1 MNSFDLRIKVIRALL
16 WSGSM
21 RYIGQVIT
29 WGITLVVIRL
39 LTPSD
44 YGLMAMAGVI
54 INFLTLLSE
63 FGLGVAIVQ
72 SKNLQKNDISIIFG
86 FLILANSTLALI
98 LFLIAPI
105 AALFYSEPKLTKI
118 IQILSLNFI
127 LMCLYVIPQAMLAR
141 IMDFRLKS
149 LIELIAALACSGL
162 TLVLAIDGWGVWSL
176 VWGSL
181 AMHFSLAV
189 GFNIVSHSNV
199 LPSFSIQGMR
209 QFLRFGSY
217 IAGNRLL
224 WYIYD
229 KADLFIGG
237 RYLGKEILGSYSVAL
252 ELSAVPLDKF
262 LPVVNQVA
270 LTAYS
275 KIQIDITS
283 VRSNF
288 LRATRMVALC
298 ITPAYG
304 GIIALAPNIV
314 HTLFGEKWQFVVF
327 PLQILCLIMP
337 LRCYYSLFLPVLVG
351 INRPD
356 VAFKNVAVASI
367 LMPIA
372 YLMGVQ
378 WGIIGLCISW
388 IIGFTV
394 VFIIVLKQSLEC
406 VGLTFRSYLSSI
418 RSQLICSIS
427 MTLIVLLFRTQL
439 INMLNTI
446 TIIVL
451 GSMLGIIVY
460 LGLIY
465 IFDKQLL
472 NDFRI
477 LFRSRA

>member
-1 MNSFDLRIKVIRALL
+1 
-16 WSGSM
+16 
-21 RYIGQVIT
+21 
-29 WGITLVVIRL
+29 
-39 LTPSD
+39 
-44 YGLMAMAGVI
+44 
-54 INFLTLLSE
+54 
-63 FGLGVAIVQ
+63 
-72 SKNLQKNDISIIFG
+72 
-86 FLILANSTLALI
+86 
-98 LFLIAPI
+98 
-105 AALFYSEPKLTKI
+105 
-118 IQILSLNFI
+118 
-127 LMCLYVIPQAMLAR
+127 
-141 IMDFRLKS
+141 
-149 LIELIAALACSGL
+149 
-162 TLVLAIDGWGVWSL
+162 
-176 VWGSL
+176 
-181 AMHFSLAV
+181 
-189 GFNIVSHSNV
+189 
-199 LPSFSIQGMR
+199 
-209 QFLRFGSY
+209 
-217 IAGNRLL
+217 
-224 WYIYD
+224 
-229 KADLFIGG
+229 
-237 RYLGKEILGSYSVAL
+237 
-252 ELSAVPLDKF
+252 
-262 LPVVNQVA
+262 
-270 LTAYS
+270 
-275 KIQIDITS
+275 
-283 VRSNF
+283 
-288 LRATRMVALC
+288 MVALC